1 MAATR
6 ERLRGSLSTLEYFTF
21 GFGTMVGVG
30 WVVLMDDWLSRGG
43 PGGAMLG
50 FLLGGIL
57 LFPIAHT
64 YGRLVQR
71 IQDAG
76 AEIAYTERAF
86 SPFVSFAAGWTM
98 VLAYTIVCPWE
109 AIAMGNLL
117 ARVFPALN
125 SWPLYTVAG
134 SPIYAPRLAIGLALT
149 LVIVIVNY
157 RGSRP
162 SGLFQDVMTFGL
174 LATFA
179 IFTVLGFA
187 RGASGNMQPLF
198 ARSGTG
204 GVWLSVFLVM
214 QVVPYYMTG
223 WESVTKESEEARV
236 GFEPRNFAKAM
247 YAALAAGL
255 IFYVVII
262 AAVTWVYPWREIV
275 SGHVRTEVAFERA
288 FGSPAIA
295 QLILFGAVLS
305 LLKIFNGNFVAST
318 RMMYAIGQRNLV
330 HASLGRVHPVSRAPV
345 VAILLVGVVTA
356 AASLFGDAS
365 LVPISEVGSLAV
377 GVGWLSTCAAYLA
390 KREAHEPFAVA
401 CLGALVSVS
410 IILMKILPGVP
421 GSFTRAEWIS
431 FAAWTAVGLTFW
443 LLRTRTREPHY
454 NVKESLN
461 PDSGHP

>member
-1 MAATR
+1 
-6 ERLRGSLSTLEYFTF
+6 
-21 GFGTMVGVG
+21 
-30 WVVLMDDWLSRGG
+30 
-43 PGGAMLG
+43 
-50 FLLGGIL
+50 
-57 LFPIAHT
+57 
-64 YGRLVQR
+64 
-71 IQDAG
+71 
-76 AEIAYTERAF
+76 
-86 SPFVSFAAGWTM
+86 M

-125 SWPLYTVAG
+125 SWPLYVVAG

-149 LVIVIVNY
+149 LVIVVVNY

-275 SGHVRTEVAFERA
+275 SGHVRT
-288 FGSPAIA
+288 
-295 QLILFGAVLS
+295 
-305 LLKIFNGNFVAST
+305 
-318 RMMYAIGQRNLV
+318 
-330 HASLGRVHPVSRAPV
+330 
-345 VAILLVGVVTA
+345 
-356 AASLFGDAS
+356 
-365 LVPISEVGSLAV
+365 
-377 GVGWLSTCAAYLA
+377 
-390 KREAHEPFAVA
+390 
-401 CLGALVSVS
+401 
-410 IILMKILPGVP
+410 
-421 GSFTRAEWIS
+421 
-431 FAAWTAVGLTFW
+431 
-443 LLRTRTREPHY
+443 
-454 NVKESLN
+454 
-461 PDSGHP
+461 

>member
-1 MAATR
+1 
-6 ERLRGSLSTLEYFTF
+6 
-21 GFGTMVGVG
+21 MVGVG

-50 FLLGGIL
+50 FLLGGLL

-71 IQDAG
+71 VQDAG

-86 SPFVSFAAGWTM
+86 SPFLSFAAGWTM

-109 AIAMGNLL
+109 AVAMGNLL

-134 SPIYAPRLAIGLALT
+134 TPIYAPRLVIGLALT
-149 LVIVIVNY
+149 AIIVVVNY

-179 IFTVLGFA
+179 VFTVLGFA
-187 RGASGNMQPLF
+187 RGSGENMQPLF
-198 ARSGTG
+198 ARSDAS
-204 GVWLSVFLVM
+204 GVWLSIFLVM

-223 WESVTKESEEARV
+223 WESVTKGSEEACP

-247 YAALAAGL
+247 YAALFAGL

-262 AAVTWVYPWREIV
+262 AVVTWVYPWQEIV
-275 SGHVRTEVAFERA
+275 AGHVRTEVAFERA

-330 HASLGRVHPVSRAPV
+330 HRSLGRIHPVSHTPV
-345 VAILLVGVVTA
+345 VTILLVGLVTG
-356 AASLFGDAS
+356 AASFFGDAS

-390 KREAHEPFAVA
+390 RREPGEPLVPAG
-401 CLGALVSVS
+401 LGVLVSAA
-410 IILMKILPGVP
+410 IILMKVVPGVP
-421 GSFTRAEWIS
+421 GSFSRAEWIS
-431 FAAWTAVGLTFW
+431 FAAWSAVGLTFW
-443 LLRTRTREPHY
+443 LLRPRVANIVIPK
-454 NVKESLN
+454 V
-461 PDSGHP
+461 